1 MKDNSLSYRIFTIF
15 NYVLLTLIGVVTLF
29 PYLNVL
35 ALSLNDGLDSMNGG
49 VFLWP
54 RVPTLDNF
62 RMVLSSNYMSQ
73 AVFIS
78 VTRVLSGT
86 VLALLVQFSAA
97 YAFTRKDLPGRVGFL
112 IFLTLPM
119 FFSGG
124 LIPQYILFSK
134 MHLLNTFFVYI
145 LPGVFSFYNMIVI
158 RTYINTIPGSLEE
171 SAKLDG
177 ATEITVFFR
186 IILPLSKPI
195 LATIAL
201 WVAVGH
207 WNDWTT
213 TIYFVTRQKL
223 FTMQY
228 VLVQFIKEG
237 ERIAAL
243 IQQAQMD
250 GLDTSNMQANS
261 TPEALKS
268 AQVIVTTLPIIMI
281 YPFLQ
286 KYFIKGVMIGS
297 VKE

>member
-97 YAFTRKDLPGRVGFL
+97 YAFTRKELPGRVGFL